1 MTLHD
6 LPYFFA
12 HCLWRGGAS
21 GPFGVCGTSREGTQK
36 SQAGLLRCVPWCM
49 LEGLNLFR
57 HGLVPRLRDEA
68 PKPITALLQWTV
80 LDGVPRSCRTRA
92 VGWLDL

>member
-1 MTLHD
+1 MTYRISSLIV
-6 LPYFFA
+6 F
-12 HCLWRGGAS
+12 GVE
-21 GPFGVCGTSREGTQK
+21 GPVDRFGVCGTSREGTRK

-68 PKPITALLQWTV
+68 PKPITAILRWTV
-80 LDGVPRSCRTRA
+80 LDDVPRSCKTRA
-92 VGWLDL
+92 VD